1 MDKNIISIYMH
12 VPCLCFTLLCRCTW
26 TPATVDQ
33 RVRQPEKSI
42 DQMRNY
48 LVTCTCTY
56 VRGDRPERSSKLMDP
71 VHAHIYT
78 Y

>member
-56 VRGDRPERSSKLMDP
+56 VRGDRPGKVEQTDGSGTCAYLY
-71 VHAHIYT
+71 V
-78 Y
+78 